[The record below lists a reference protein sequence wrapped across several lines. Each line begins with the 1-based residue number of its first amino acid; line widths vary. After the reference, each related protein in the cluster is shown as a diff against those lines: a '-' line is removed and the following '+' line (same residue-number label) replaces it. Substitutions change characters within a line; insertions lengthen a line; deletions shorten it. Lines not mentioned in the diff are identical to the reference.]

1 MLLKHFVYI
10 SIVSKFTTINSYQ
23 FLSVYLKKQQLETVE
38 VSLFFSLPILPTS
51 IITIIPREIM
61 CIYIYGYL
69 FTKPL
74 FFGSAHGMQSFLGQ
88 GSNPCH
94 SSEPSLCSDKV
105 GTFTRFVNAF
115 FFSEGQYHLFRDDG
129 TVALICPQ
137 YGGFEISVSY
147 ADKFPIVF
155 IAPCS
160 SRVTSG
166 PSLHAHGAGFFAV
179 DQSQLTSPKEG
190 SLFQGFKGPTLP
202 KDLSHWFKG
211 I

>member
-1 MLLKHFVYI
+1 MVIYSLNHFFLAVPMACR
-10 SIVSKFTTINSYQ
+10 VSWVRDQTRATAANQASA
-23 FLSVYLKKQQLETVE
+23 V
-38 VSLFFSLPILPTS
+38 
-51 IITIIPREIM
+51 
-61 CIYIYGYL
+61 
-69 FTKPL
+69 TKW
-74 FFGSAHGMQSFLGQ
+74 
-88 GSNPCH
+88 
-94 SSEPSLCSDKV
+94 EPSPALLML
-105 GTFTRFVNAF
+105 F

-211 I
+211 IWINPYPEKVWWPGLRQRKSEAQNLPG